1 MDYTLL
7 EKVMTL
13 YEQEQQQ
20 QQQQQQQQSTPD
32 CLHDF
37 EYDSSYGEIVC
48 FNCGLIKGP
57 LLIATPDYLRYT
69 TRSKPDKTAY
79 LKKCIAEHEK
89 QYNCFIPCEVH
100 EAFKRFQLCFIRMFP
115 KEQKISVRYTLYR
128 IAQLYGHTCPEAAFI
143 NIKLCKTRERYE
155 KICEQVLKEILHN

>member
-7 EKVMTL
+7 EKAMAL

-48 FNCGLIKGP
+48 FKCGLIKGP
-57 LLIATPDYLRYT
+57 LLIASPDYLHYT
-69 TRSKPDKTAY
+69 PRSKPDKTAY
-79 LKKCIAEHEK
+79 
-89 QYNCFIPCEVH
+89 
-100 EAFKRFQLCFIRMFP
+100 
-115 KEQKISVRYTLYR
+115 
-128 IAQLYGHTCPEAAFI
+128 
-143 NIKLCKTRERYE
+143 
-155 KICEQVLKEILHN
+155 